1 MFQWLIV
8 HTVTTAALAG
18 VVLTASRWFR
28 LGPAARHLLWLVV
41 VVKFLTPPVV
51 YWPWALPIFSPAPA
65 VALPTTTAPAAPAIS
80 EVRTVIIDMPPDF
93 GPEPEVTEAPPVEAR
108 PAAPP
113 FSWDLRSVSG
123 LASHLR

>member
-8 HTVTTAALAG
+8 HTVVTAALAG

-51 YWPWALPIFSPAPA
+51 YWPWALPMFGPTPA
-65 VALPTTTAPAAPAIS
+65 VALPTTTGPAGGQPDEWAPS
-80 EVRTVIIDMPPDF
+80 PPNA
-93 GPEPEVTEAPPVEAR
+93 GER
-108 PAAPP
+108 
-113 FSWDLRSVSG
+113 
-123 LASHLR
+123 